1 MSDWKVP
8 TQGVRFFVV
17 QPPCPSA
24 RVTYP
29 TNCEEK
35 TLHGFQYTVLIIVV
49 LFLSVQTAHFTYMK
63 FLYPTSSVL
72 DEQLDDSIRSATSL
86 EDLVQHYEESSAR
99 VEEYERT
106 LSPEEKRRVNRRLEP
121 YESKNKLEAAI
132 RDWER
137 KQKQHVRLLFQWTF
151 GLLLTVAGTAIHLR
165 TTSWVGSALI
175 VAGLAEMIW
184 WSSPG
189 ISLGGAVAEFERIL
203 NTKIILTLVTSAVFA
218 AVWMLWRKTVRS
230 AA

>member
-1 MSDWKVP
+1 M
-8 TQGVRFFVV
+8 
-17 QPPCPSA
+17 
-24 RVTYP
+24 
-29 TNCEEK
+29 
-35 TLHGFQYTVLIIVV
+35 HGFQYTVLIIVV
-49 LFLSVQTAHFTYMK
+49 LFLGVQTAHFTYMK

-86 EDLVQHYEESSAR
+86 EDLVQRYEESSAR
-99 VEEYERT
+99 VEEYESG
-106 LSPEEKRRVNRRLEP
+106 LSPEEYASRSIDMEPDRL
-121 YESKNKLEAAI
+121 KAAI

-137 KQKQHVRLLFQWTF
+137 KQEQHTRLLFHWAF
-151 GLLLTVAGTAIHLR
+151 GLLLTVAGTAIHMR

-184 WSSPG
+184 WSSPA

-230 AA
+230 VA